1 MFISLSSMHD
11 FGVKMPKFYALWGD
25 ATKQTTIVLFL
36 NSKTVLRNSTRES
49 SLTFDKVSELE

>member
-1 MFISLSSMHD
+1 MHD